1 MATIPHPVD
10 AVLPPRQLFAFGL
23 QHLLV
28 MIASPVTAVFAVGRA
43 LDLPATLTA
52 NLVSAT
58 LLVCGLGTLVQSLGV
73 WRFGSRLPFVMVP
86 GGAPVFIFLG
96 IATLADVQ
104 TASGAVLVTAACY
117 VLLLP
122 VFARCLRF
130 FPPVVIGTMLLLVG
144 VNLIAVYG
152 GVIAGRPGTPAFGD
166 PASLGLAM
174 ATVLL
179 TVLFVRVL
187 PGTLGQLAVMFGL
200 VAGTLLAAAA
210 GMLRLD
216 AVFAGPALSLP
227 TAFPFG
233 WPKFNLA
240 ASLPMVLFS
249 VISMAEATSQTVAVS
264 EVVGRPVD
272 RRRDVPRTIL
282 GDALMSLLGG
292 CLGTALIIT
301 SGENIG
307 IVRATGVRSRYVT
320 AACGAMLVVLALVA
334 PLARL
339 ANAIPAP
346 VVGGTA
352 VVVFAIICGM
362 GIDILR
368 RVDLHAPGNL
378 YTVAAALAIGL
389 LPILVPGM
397 YGRFPA
403 ALQIILGNGL
413 AMGTVAAVLFNIV
426 FHHLGR
432 PALAAGPGDAPAAPA
447 QAVRAP

>member
-1 MATIPHPVD
+1 MAASPHPVD

-28 MIASPVTAVFAVGRA
+28 MIASPITAVFVIGRA
-43 LDLPATLTA
+43 LNLPTALTV
-52 NLVSAT
+52 NLISAT
-58 LLVCGLGTLVQSLGV
+58 LLTCGLGTLVQSLGV

-86 GGAPVFIFLG
+86 GGAPVFIFLN
-96 IATLADVQ
+96 IAMLADVQ
-104 TASGAVLVTAACY
+104 TATGAVIITALFYA
-117 VLLLP
+117 LILP
-122 VFARCLRF
+122 VFSRCLRF
-130 FPPVVIGTMLLLVG
+130 FPPLVIGTMLLLVG

-152 GVIAGRPGTPAFGD
+152 SVIVGRPGTPTFGD
-166 PASLGLAM
+166 PVRLGLAM

-187 PGTLGQLAVMFGL
+187 PGMLGQLAVMFGL
-200 VAGTLLAAAA
+200 VAGTLVAAVS
-210 GMLRLD
+210 GSVHLD
-216 AVFAGPALSLP
+216 GVFAGPVLNLP
-227 TAFPFG
+227 IAFPFG
-233 WPKFNLA
+233 WPKFDLL
-240 ASLPMVLFS
+240 ASLPMLLFS
-249 VISMAEATSQTVAVS
+249 IVSMAEATSQTVAIS

-272 RRRDVPRTIL
+272 RRQDVPRTIL

-292 CLGTALIIT
+292 CFGTSLIIT

-352 VVVFAIICGM
+352 VIVFAIICGM

-389 LPILVPGM
+389 LPIVVPGL

-403 ALQIILGNGL
+403 TLQIILGNGL
-413 AMGTVAAVLFNIV
+413 AMGTIAAVLFNV
-426 FHHLGR
+426 LFHHLGR
-432 PALAAGPGDAPAAPA
+432 PAPAAERGDVPA

>member
-1 MATIPHPVD
+1 M
-10 AVLPPRQLFAFGL
+10 
-23 QHLLV
+23 
-28 MIASPVTAVFAVGRA
+28 
-43 LDLPATLTA
+43 
-52 NLVSAT
+52 
-58 LLVCGLGTLVQSLGV
+58 
-73 WRFGSRLPFVMVP
+73 
-86 GGAPVFIFLG
+86 
-96 IATLADVQ
+96 Q
-104 TASGAVLVTAACY
+104 TATGAVLFYA
-117 VLLLP
+117 LILP
-122 VFARCLRF
+122 VFPRCLRF
-130 FPPVVIGTMLLLVG
+130 FPPLVIGTMLLLVG

-166 PASLGLAM
+166 PAGLGLAM

-187 PGTLGQLAVMFGL
+187 PGMPGQLAVMFGL
-200 VAGTLLAAAA
+200 VAGTLVAAAS
-210 GMLRLD
+210 GMMHWD
-216 AVFAGPALSLP
+216 PVFAGPLLGLP

-233 WPKFNLA
+233 WPKFDLP
-240 ASLPMVLFS
+240 ASLPMLLFS
-249 VISMAEATSQTVAVS
+249 AVSMAEATSQTVVVS

-272 RRRDVPRTIL
+272 RRQNVPRTIL
-282 GDALMSLLGG
+282 GDAPMSLIGG
-292 CLGTALIIT
+292 CFGASLIIT

-307 IVRATGVRSRYVT
+307 IVRATGVRSRYAP
-320 AACGAMLVVLALVA
+320 AACGAMLVLLALV
-334 PLARL
+334 ARL

-346 VVGGTA
+346 

-389 LPILVPGM
+389 LPILVPGI

-403 ALQIILGNGL
+403 TLQIILGNGL
-413 AMGTVAAVLFNIV
+413 AMGTMAAVLSNIV

-432 PALAAGPGDAPAAPA
+432 PAVAAEPGDA

>member
-1 MATIPHPVD
+1 MAASPHPVD
-10 AVLPPRQLFAFGL
+10 AVLPPRQLLAFGL

-28 MIASPVTAVFAVGRA
+28 MIASPITAVFVIGRA
-43 LDLPATLTA
+43 LNLPATLTV
-52 NLVSAT
+52 NLISAT
-58 LLVCGLGTLVQSLGV
+58 LLACGLGTLVQSLGV

-86 GGAPVFIFLG
+86 GGAPVFIFLS
-96 IATLADVQ
+96 IATLTDVQ
-104 TASGAVLVTAACY
+104 TATGAVLLTALFYA
-117 VLLLP
+117 LILP
-122 VFARCLRF
+122 VFSRCLHF
-130 FPPVVIGTMLLLVG
+130 FPPLVIGTMLLLVG

-152 GVIAGRPGTPAFGD
+152 SIIAGRAGTPAFGD
-166 PASLGLAM
+166 PAGLGLAM

-187 PGTLGQLAVMFGL
+187 PGMLGQLAVMFGL
-200 VAGTLLAAAA
+200 VAGTLVAAAS
-210 GMLRLD
+210 GFVRLD
-216 AVFAGPALSLP
+216 GVFAGPVLSLP
-227 TAFPFG
+227 TPFPFG
-233 WPKFNLA
+233 WPKFDLL
-240 ASLPMVLFS
+240 ASLPMLLFS
-249 VISMAEATSQTVAVS
+249 IVSMAEATSQTIAIS
-264 EVVGRPVD
+264 EVVSRPVN
-272 RRRDVPRTIL
+272 RRRDVPRTVL

-292 CLGTALIIT
+292 CFGTSLIIT

-389 LPILVPGM
+389 LPIMVPGL

-403 ALQIILGNGL
+403 TLQIILGNGL
-413 AMGTVAAVLFNIV
+413 AMGTIAAVLFNV
-426 FHHLGR
+426 LFHHLGR
-432 PALAAGPGDAPAAPA
+432 PATAAEPGDAPA